1 MRRNG
6 FTLVEL
12 LVVIAII
19 GMLSSIAVVS
29 LNNARVGARN
39 AKRIADVRQL
49 AQAFY
54 LAAINSS
61 TSAYPA
67 TSGAVCISTVCTG
80 AWSGFAVNATV
91 DSFISPYISSKLTDA
106 ADSSRAYGG
115 YAYNGGWA
123 GGTSGDGYTYPA
135 DSHLAY
141 NLEGSTSC
149 GPGVIWLRNAN
160 RTECLL
166 PLVSL

>member
-1 MRRNG
+1 MKRRA

-19 GMLSSIAVVS
+19 GLLSTIAVVS
-29 LNNARVGARN
+29 LSTARANARN
-39 AKRIADVRQL
+39 AKRISDVRQL

-54 LAAINSS
+54 MGALNSS
-61 TSAYPA
+61 TGTYPA

-91 DSFISPYISSKLTDA
+91 DSFISPYIPNKLTDA
-106 ADSSRAYGG
+106 TDSSRAYGG

-135 DSHLAY
+135 DSHIAY
-141 NLEGSTSC
+141 NLEGWTSC

-166 PLVSL
+166 PLASL